1 MKQNKSVTYRVL
13 PNSGKGWA
21 VKKDGAKRA
30 LQNFKRKQDAIDRAR
45 EVSRNQG
52 AELQIHKKDAQSS
65 EEIVMETILILQ
77 EGKYEYPFP

>member
-1 MKQNKSVTYRVL
+1 MKQSKPLTYRVL

-21 VKKDGAKRA
+21 VRKDGAKRA

-52 AELQIHKKDAQSS
+52 AELQIHKKDG
-65 EEIVMETILILQ
+65 TIQ
-77 EGKYEYPFP
+77 RRDSHGNDPYPPIG